1 MANLSTFNSS
11 IATDPLRS
19 FRFRVNFTPVST
31 TGIDSVFD
39 PRIKDATGTSNTGTA
54 TTPTGYSS
62 GWSGGFTNVSGLQTN
77 VQSIQYRE
85 GGYNT
90 TVHQMPGLTTFT
102 PVTFTRG
109 VIYGNDQAIT
119 WMRGL
124 FSAAAGT
131 GLNGNA
137 VTSKGFRL
145 NIDILVNQHPTTDDT
160 AGTDDVSQMVFRL
173 HNAWITNL
181 SYTDLDATNGAILF
195 ESMQLVHEGLSVG
208 FLNSDATTV
217 YTDGKG
223 TTTAIA
229 NY

>member
-19 FRFRVNFTPVST
+19 FRFRVTFKPVATS
-31 TGIDSVFD
+31 GINSVFD
-39 PRIKDATGTSNTGTA
+39 SRILDATGTA
-54 TTPTGYSS
+54 TTSTTTPTLTGYSS
-62 GWSGGFTNVSGLQTN
+62 GWSGGFTSISGLQTN
-77 VQSIQYRE
+77 VQAIQYRE

-90 TVHQMPGLTTFT
+90 TVHQMPGMTTFT

-131 GLNGNA
+131 GLNGVA
-137 VTSKGFRL
+137 ATAKGFRL
-145 NIDILVNQHPTTDDT
+145 NIEILVNQHPTTDDN
-160 AGTDDVSQMVFRL
+160 AGTEDVSQMVFRL

-208 FLNSDATTV
+208 FLTPGGNV
-217 YTDGKG
+217 YTSKDVV
-223 TTTAIA
+223 TPID